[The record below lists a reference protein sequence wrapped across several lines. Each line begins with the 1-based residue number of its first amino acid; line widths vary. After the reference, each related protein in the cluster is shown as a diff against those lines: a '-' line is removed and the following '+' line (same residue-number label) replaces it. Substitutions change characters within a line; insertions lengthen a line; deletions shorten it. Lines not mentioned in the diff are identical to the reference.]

1 MELES
6 ERLCYRSPTMTDTED
21 IREIGRQKTVIRW
34 LHLPLPVDRADVQE
48 RILAYQPDHVHPLP
62 LFFVIVEKRS
72 QRVIGWIDL
81 HHQSSFHTMELGY
94 ALHPHWQHRGH
105 MREALEWMLTYGFV
119 TLDLHRI
126 NAWCAAENT
135 ASIALLERL
144 HFRAQGCLPK
154 RQRLGDGC
162 FHAMALYSL
171 MREEWRKPYDKT
183 ACSQI

>member
-1 MELES
+1 
-6 ERLCYRSPTMTDTED
+6 MTDTED
-21 IREIGRQKTVIRW
+21 LREIGRQKAVIRW